1 VTVLQGTT
9 FEYQQADCWEEAVEL
24 LTLWRGEGK
33 ILAGGQSLVP
43 MLNLRLAAPAA
54 LIDITPIHS
63 EGPSLEGDELVIPA
77 MTRHVDVL
85 RSALVQQHCPLLAH
99 AVGLVGNVR
108 VRNRGTIGGSLAHA
122 DPTGEIACTVLASH
136 GRIVLQGPN
145 GSRSVDAADFFRTYL
160 TTATAPDEVVTAVR
174 LPVAGGHSAWGFEE
188 KVRRFSDFATVEVA
202 VAGDLDPDHQAFQKV
217 TVVLGG
223 VADVPFTLPDGV
235 TEPLRGETARTQLQS
250 VAAQAAEVISPES
263 DVHASANY
271 RRHLVRVLTE
281 RTLLRAFDQA
291 HRGGRR

>member
-1 VTVLQGTT
+1 MTVLREST
-9 FEYQQADCWEEAVEL
+9 FEYQHADCWEEAVEL

-54 LIDITPIHS
+54 LIDITPIRS
-63 EGPSLEGDELVIPA
+63 EGPYLEGDELVIPA
-77 MTRHVDVL
+77 TTRHVDLL
-85 RSALVQQHCPLLAH
+85 RSTLVRQHCPLLTH

-108 VRNRGTIGGSLAHA
+108 VRNRGTVGGSLAHA
-122 DPTGEIACTVLASH
+122 DPTGEIPCTVLACR
-136 GRIVLQGPN
+136 GRLVLQGPD

-160 TTATAPDEVVTAVR
+160 TTATAPDEVVTQLR
-174 LPVAGGHSAWGFEE
+174 LPVAGAHSTWGFEE

-202 VAGDLDPDHQAFQKV
+202 LAGDLDPDRQAFDEV

-235 TEPLRGETARTQLQS
+235 TEPLRGETARTQVPS
-250 VAAQAAEVISPES
+250 VAVQAAEVIAPES
-263 DVHASANY
+263 DVHASADY

-281 RTLLRAFDQA
+281 RTLLRAFDQP
-291 HRGGRR
+291 HPGGSR

>member
-24 LTLWRGEGK
+24 LSLWRGDGK

-54 LIDITPIHS
+54 LIDITPIRS
-63 EGPSLEGDELVIPA
+63 EGPYLEGDELVIPA
-77 MTRHVDVL
+77 TTRHVDVL
-85 RSALVQQHCPLLAH
+85 RSKLVQQHCPLLSDAI
-99 AVGLVGNVR
+99 AMVGNVR
-108 VRNRGTIGGSLAHA
+108 VRNRGTVGGSLAHA
-122 DPTGEIACTVLASH
+122 DPTGEIPCTVIACR
-136 GRIVLQGPN
+136 GRMVLQGPD
-145 GSRSVDAADFFRTYL
+145 GSRSVDAGDFFRTYL
-160 TTATAPDEVVTAVR
+160 TTATAPDEVVTQVR
-174 LPVAGGHSAWGFEE
+174 LPVAGPDSAWGFDE

-202 VAGDLDPDHQAFQKV
+202 VAGDLDPDRQAFDQV

-223 VADVPFTLPDGV
+223 VADVPFTLPDGM
-235 TEPLRGETARTQLQS
+235 TAPLRGETARTQLNS
-250 VAAQAAEVISPES
+250 VAAEAAEVITPET
-263 DVHASANY
+263 DVHASAGY

-281 RTLLRAFDQA
+281 RTLRRVFDQP

>member
-54 LIDITPIHS
+54 LIDITPIRS
-63 EGPSLEGDELVIPA
+63 AGPYLEGDELVIPA
-77 MTRHVDVL
+77 TTRHVDVV
-85 RSALVQQHCPLLAH
+85 RSALVQQHCPLLTR

-108 VRNRGTIGGSLAHA
+108 VRNRGTVGGSLAHA
-122 DPTGEIACTVLASH
+122 DPTGEIPCTVLACN

-145 GSRSVDAADFFRTYL
+145 GSRSVDGADFFRTYL
-160 TTATAPDEVVTAVR
+160 TTATAPDEVVTQVR
-174 LPVAGGHSAWGFEE
+174 LPVAGSHSGWGFEE

-202 VAGDLDPDHQAFQKV
+202 VAGNLDPDHQAFENV

-223 VADVPFTLPDGV
+223 VADVPFTLPDSV
-235 TEPLRGETARTQLQS
+235 IEPLRGETARTQLQG
-250 VAAQAAEVISPES
+250 VAAQAAEAVNPES
-263 DVHASANY
+263 DVHASGEY

-281 RTLLRAFDQA
+281 RTLLRAFDRP